1 MKLCRRLRIVPAS
14 EEPHNFHW
22 RRDGFCDIARL
33 ARALA
38 RANSCGD
45 RAGRHPGPAA
55 DRNLDRIRMKTRC
68 R

>member
-1 MKLCRRLRIVPAS
+1 
-14 EEPHNFHW
+14 
-22 RRDGFCDIARL
+22 
-33 ARALA
+33 LA